1 MGPGGRRPARA
12 LAALPEGPGSSATRT
27 FRRLAIARTG
37 HDVLALSGSLRR
49 DSLNSALLREA
60 ERLCPQLRFDHF
72 DGLGRLPHFNE
83 DQEHP
88 APSAVTDLRRRVRDA
103 DAVLIATPEYNASIP
118 GALKNALD
126 WLSRPAGDEGPVL
139 ALKPVAVMGASPGP
153 FGTVRAQLALR
164 QVLHKMNARVVQ
176 QPEFLLFQAH
186 QQFGADGCLPDG
198 SPAQRLLCD
207 VLDAL
212 TLLAVGEANR
222 HRTAAT
228 VH

>member
-1 MGPGGRRPARA
+1 M
-12 LAALPEGPGSSATRT
+12 TR
-27 FRRLAIARTG
+27 L
-37 HDVLALSGSLRR
+37 DVLALSGSLRR

-60 ERLCPQLRFDHF
+60 ERLCPQLRFDHY
-72 DGLGRLPHFNE
+72 DGLGRLPHFDE

-88 APSAVTDLRRRVRDA
+88 APAAVAELRRRVQDA

-126 WLSRPAGDEGPVL
+126 WLSRPAGDDGP
-139 ALKPVAVMGASPGP
+139 ALVHKPVAVVGASPGP

-186 QQFGADGCLPDG
+186 RQLDGDGRFPDD
-198 SPAQRLLCD
+198 SPARPLLCE

-212 TLLAVGEANR
+212 TRLAADEASR
-222 HRTAAT
+222 RQAVATAR
-228 VH
+228 

>member
-1 MGPGGRRPARA
+1 MTP
-12 LAALPEGPGSSATRT
+12 LNV
-27 FRRLAIARTG
+27 LAI
-37 HDVLALSGSLRR
+37 SGSLRR
-49 DSLNSALLREA
+49 DSLNTSLLREA
-60 ERLCPQLRFDHF
+60 ERLGPHHRFDHY

-83 DQEHP
+83 DEEHP
-88 APSAVTDLRRRVRDA
+88 ALSAVSDLRRRVQEA
-103 DAVLIATPEYNASIP
+103 DAVLIASPEYNASVP

-126 WLSRPAGDEGPVL
+126 WLSRPAGDDGPAL
-139 ALKPVAVMGASPGP
+139 ALKPVAVVGASPGP

-186 QQFGADGCLPDG
+186 QQFDDDGRLPED
-198 SPAQRLLCD
+198 SPARQLLRA

-212 TLLAVGEANR
+212 TQLAASERQQALTGAS
-222 HRTAAT
+222 